1 MMCLFRIV
9 QGRDEHSYFGFGHRD
24 GEELIGDL
32 VTGITG
38 DKETE
43 QTSTRYYLLLNGVRS

>member
-43 QTSTRYYLLLNGVRS
+43 QTSTSYYLLLNGVR